1 LDQLSL
7 AESATASELAHGKTG
22 KTSQRSPK
30 GHRGPITLD
39 RAIGGK
45 NNGYSRTNSSRLHF
59 RFRISLRIRR
69 SRDCIDGSTVPRS
82 TIAVAH
88 ARWIPAKPIRYVYPA
103 LIDST
108 DAQHGM
114 HLWPVSY
121 EASSSLCYTCLYH
134 LGIGAIRSSIVD
146 NIPAGDTLIPP
157 NLISPR
163 PTGRWERSKS
173 ALAAKPPYSRSTR

>member
-1 LDQLSL
+1 MDQLSL

-45 NNGYSRTNSSRLHF
+45 NNGYSRANSSRLHF

-114 HLWPVSY
+114 HLWRVSY
-121 EASSSLCYTCLYH
+121 EARARTHKLVLINSSGPLMNSPLGPISSLQPAPYRPPGWP
-134 LGIGAIRSSIVD
+134 LGII
-146 NIPAGDTLIPP
+146 
-157 NLISPR
+157 
-163 PTGRWERSKS
+163 
-173 ALAAKPPYSRSTR
+173 